1 MMIVIEGTVGCGK
14 TTFGNFLS
22 ELINIKMYE
31 ELVNNDTNVLLDK
44 FYAKQKRWA
53 FALQIH
59 FLNDRFKMIKEIN
72 KLESGILDRSIY
84 GDSIFAELLHEDD
97 KMSKEEYNTYK
108 SLLNNMLEHIT
119 PPQLLIY
126 LECSTD
132 TAIQRI
138 AKRNRGIETE
148 VPINYWLRLNEK
160 YDSWYNN
167 YNLSEKICLNVDNFN
182 IFDEKQREE
191 FLNVIV
197 NKLKK

>member
-1 MMIVIEGTVGCGK
+1 MIVIEGTVGCGK